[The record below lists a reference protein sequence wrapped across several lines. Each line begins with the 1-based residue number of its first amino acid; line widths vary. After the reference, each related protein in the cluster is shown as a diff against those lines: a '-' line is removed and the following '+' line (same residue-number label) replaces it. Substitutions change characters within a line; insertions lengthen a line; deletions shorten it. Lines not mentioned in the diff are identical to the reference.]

1 MTVDV
6 CFTPALLHLFDLE
19 GKTVVVVDIFRASS
33 SICYGLDNGAV
44 EIIPV
49 STVDECLE
57 YAGQGYLL
65 AAERDGQVVDGFDFG
80 NSPFSY
86 TAPKVSGRKI
96 VLTTTN
102 GTHALNLARKAA
114 GIIIGSFL
122 NLTAL
127 CNFLLASGRDVIL
140 LCSGWKDQFNLE
152 DTVFA
157 GAVCAGLASTFAL
170 AGDPAVA
177 SLDLYQ
183 VYKND
188 LNLIIERSSHSQRL
202 KKLGILKDAIF
213 CLQTDL
219 CSHVPV
225 LSNGALV

>member
-19 GKTVVVVDIFRASS
+19 GKTVVVIDIFRASS

-49 STVDECLE
+49 SSVEECLQ

-86 TAPKVSGRKI
+86 TVPKVSGRKI

-114 GIIIGSFL
+114 GIAIGSFL

-127 CNFLLASGRDVIL
+127 CDFLLVGGREIIL

-157 GAVCAGLASTFAL
+157 GAVCAGLASTFSL

-177 SLDLYQ
+177 SQDLYQ

-202 KKLGILKDAIF
+202 KKLGILKDALF

-225 LSNGALV
+225 LKNGALV